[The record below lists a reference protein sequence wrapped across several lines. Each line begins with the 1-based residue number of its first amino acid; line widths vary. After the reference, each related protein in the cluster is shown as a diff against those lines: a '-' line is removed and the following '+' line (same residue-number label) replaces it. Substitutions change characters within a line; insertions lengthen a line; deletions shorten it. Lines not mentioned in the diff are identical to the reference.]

1 MNGKLSYL
9 DINKTQKQ
17 KYLLDSIILEN
28 LILSKFLN
36 KISIFLSIV
45 KPTLSPDHFWPRQA
59 MH

>member
-28 LILSKFLN
+28 LILNKFLN
-36 KISIFLSIV
+36 KIYFFIHSETPLVTRSFLA
-45 KPTLSPDHFWPRQA
+45 KTG
-59 MH
+59 